1 MRGFIGGPG
10 KPCMVNAPGGGGR
23 TALVFRHKH
32 WRPIC
37 NSRADVYAEGT
48 PAKTIRLQKCGVA
61 KGRRREARPFV

>member
-37 NSRADVYAEGT
+37 NSRADVYAEDAGKNDT
-48 PAKTIRLQKCGVA
+48 LAKV
-61 KGRRREARPFV
+61 RRGERAPP